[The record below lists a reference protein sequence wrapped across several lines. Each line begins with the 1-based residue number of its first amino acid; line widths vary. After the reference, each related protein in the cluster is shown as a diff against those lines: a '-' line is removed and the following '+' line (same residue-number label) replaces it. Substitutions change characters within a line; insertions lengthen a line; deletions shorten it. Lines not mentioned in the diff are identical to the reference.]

1 MGRGLGPAC
10 ARRFRAWHKRLARGS
25 APTVRRL
32 QRAAAFVADLRALYE
47 STAMSLI
54 SLIITIVV
62 VGLILWVI
70 NSFIPMES
78 RVKSILNVVVIMCLV
93 LWLLQAFGIIGSLR
107 NVRVGAADGAARS
120 MQSDLACNDTSPS
133 WQSLPSS

>member
-1 MGRGLGPAC
+1 M
-10 ARRFRAWHKRLARGS
+10 S
-25 APTVRRL
+25 
-32 QRAAAFVADLRALYE
+32 AAASSFAQAADAWFRSDGTPIAEAGRIRRGPRALYE
-47 STAMSLI
+47 SIRMSLI

-62 VGLILWVI
+62 VGLLLWVI

-78 RVKSILNVVVIMCLV
+78 RVKSILNVVVIIILV

-120 MQSDLACNDTSPS
+120 MQSDLACNDTSSS
-133 WQSLPSS
+133 WQLLPSS

>member
-1 MGRGLGPAC
+1 M
-10 ARRFRAWHKRLARGS
+10 
-25 APTVRRL
+25 
-32 QRAAAFVADLRALYE
+32 QRAAAFAADLRALYE
-47 STAMSLI
+47 SIRMSLI

-62 VGLILWVI
+62 VGLLLWVI

-78 RVKSILNVVVIMCLV
+78 RVKSILNVVVIIILV

-120 MQSDLACNDTSPS
+120 MQSDLACNDTSSS
-133 WQSLPSS
+133 WQLLPSS